1 METTASKLS
10 GLSELVLM
18 NVMNYMKKNSLTKEQ
33 LAGEIGVS
41 RPVLSKVINGKYDGN
56 IDNIQGTIVEFLKN
70 KGIYQEI
77 MPVEK
82 AVSRPTFFKT
92 KDAANIIGV
101 CQACQKYSSLG
112 IIVGKSGFGKTY
124 ALKQYAKM
132 SKAVYIECDD
142 TMGSK
147 DLIEAIEKELGIPT
161 SYGSVWKRVA
171 GIKDFFSVNQG
182 YVVIIDEADKLINK
196 YTQKKMELL
205 RAIFDQSNVGLVIA
219 GEPRLEVM
227 VKSYLNRFANRVD
240 FYSSLKGLSKDEVKE
255 YLSGYNFTEDAI
267 AEIATRACNSQTGCF
282 RLLDRTL
289 KNIFRIADQDDE
301 ITVEIIRQ
309 ASNMMML

>member
-1 METTASKLS
+1 MESTATKLS
-10 GLSELVLM
+10 GLSEIVLM
-18 NVMNYMKKNSLTKEQ
+18 NVLNYMKKNNLTKEQ

-41 RPVLSKVINGKYDGN
+41 RPVLSKAINGKYDSN
-56 IDNIQGTIVEFLKN
+56 IDNIQNSIVDFLKK
-70 KGIYQEI
+70 KGAYQEI
-77 MPVEK
+77 VPVEQMTSK
-82 AVSRPTFFKT
+82 PSFFKT

-101 CQACQKYSSLG
+101 CQACQKHSSLG

-132 SKAVYIECDD
+132 PKAIYIECDD

-147 DLIEAIEKELGIPT
+147 DLLESIERELGIPT
-161 SYGSVWKRVA
+161 SYGSVWKRVS
-171 GIKDFFSVNQG
+171 GIKDFFTVNEG

-205 RAIFDQSNVGLVIA
+205 RAIFDQSQVGLVIA

-227 VKSYLNRFANRVD
+227 IKSYLNRFANRVD
-240 FYSSLKGLSKDEVKE
+240 FYSSLKGLRKDEVKTW
-255 YLSGYNFTEDAI
+255 LSYYNFTEEAVE
-267 AEIATRACNSQTGCF
+267 EITARACNSHTGCF

-301 ITVEIIRQ
+301 ITVEIIKQ